1 MSTSRLIGLSAA
13 IFAAAAT
20 ASGAPTLGGLHGTV
34 KRGPIT
40 PVCRVGV
47 PCDGPAAH
55 IVLVFSDARVV
66 RTTRTDANGGYRIKL
81 PAGFYIVHT
90 NARPFARTPR
100 PAKVRVR
107 AGHSDTIDFTID
119 TGIR

>member
-1 MSTSRLIGLSAA
+1 MSGSRLVGLSAA
-13 IFAAAAT
+13 VFAAVAT
-20 ASGAPTLGGLHGTV
+20 ASAAPTLGGLHGTV

-47 PCDGPAAH
+47 PCDAPAAH

-66 RTTRTDANGGYRIKL
+66 STTRTDASGGYRIKL
-81 PAGFYIVHT
+81 PAGTYVVHT
-90 NARPFARTPR
+90 NVRPFGRTPR
-100 PAKVRVR
+100 PATVRVR
-107 AGHSDTIDFTID
+107 AGHSDEIDFTID